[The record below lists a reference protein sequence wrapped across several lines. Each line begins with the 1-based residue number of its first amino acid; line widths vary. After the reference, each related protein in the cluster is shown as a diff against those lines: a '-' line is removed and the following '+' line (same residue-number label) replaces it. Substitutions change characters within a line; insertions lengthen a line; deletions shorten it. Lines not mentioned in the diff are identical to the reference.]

1 MVKYDPDD
9 GTALAIAFDPDDT
22 NYIGFL
28 RIQYRT
34 IHELKIRRCHVR
46 TALLIINYKLYMNYK
61 RYINAVEDLTL
72 CETNAS
78 IYCFAISTVMQ
89 GGVDATT
96 SIYKKN

>member
-34 IHELKIRRCHVR
+34 IHELKTRFAGAMYGGKKAPGEAEK
-46 TALLIINYKLYMNYK
+46 TSGASNDAKQQK
-61 RYINAVEDLTL
+61 ED
-72 CETNAS
+72 
-78 IYCFAISTVMQ
+78 
-89 GGVDATT
+89 
-96 SIYKKN
+96 